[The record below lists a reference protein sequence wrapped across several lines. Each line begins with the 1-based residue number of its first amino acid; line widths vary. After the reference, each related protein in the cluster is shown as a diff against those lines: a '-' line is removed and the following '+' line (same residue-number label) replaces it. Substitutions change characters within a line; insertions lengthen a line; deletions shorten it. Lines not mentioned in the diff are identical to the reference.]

1 MPSICHALHPC
12 MRIIPLHSALV
23 LRVRERERER
33 ERAPSRG
40 REIVE
45 FCSACIC
52 AGGYDEAMR
61 RIFEEWDF
69 DAILPCHGDFVPS
82 NGKEVL
88 RQHLRLQ

>member
-23 LRVRERERER
+23 LRERERER
-33 ERAPSRG
+33 
-40 REIVE
+40 VE